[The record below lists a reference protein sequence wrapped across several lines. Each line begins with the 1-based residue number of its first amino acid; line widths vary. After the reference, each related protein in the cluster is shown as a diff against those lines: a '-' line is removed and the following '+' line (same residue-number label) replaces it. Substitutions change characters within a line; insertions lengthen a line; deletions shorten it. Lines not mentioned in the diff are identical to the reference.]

1 MIAAIHAGWKGA
13 FKGIIKRTL
22 NFMIKKGCDPKNVT
36 AVIGPCI
43 SVKNYEVKKDFIKKL
58 IKKDG
63 KNKKFFKKIQNKDFF
78 DLKKYVLSQLKALN
92 IKKID
97 IINKNTFNPKNNFF
111 SARRSISR
119 NENDYGRNISVIMIN
134 WQYLMKLLTGNSNKP
149 LSKNI
154 AKYLKS
160 KLVNSSI
167 KKFSDGEIYIEI
179 NENIRGNS
187 IFIIQSIS
195 SPANDNL
202 MELLLCIDAL
212 KRSSA
217 KNITAVIPYFG
228 YARQDRKVVPRTSIS
243 AKLVSNLITKAGADR
258 VVTVDLHAGQIQGF
272 FDIPVDNLFATP
284 IFARHAKKNI
294 KSKNIIC
301 VAPDVG
307 GTERARAL
315 GKILNVELAIV
326 DKRRPK
332 PGQSKVMNVIGNVKG
347 KTCIIVDDI
356 IDSGGTIVNAA
367 KALKDRGAKEVYV
380 YITHGVLS
388 GEAVDKIKKS
398 VIRKLVITDTI
409 DNHDKIKNVKNI
421 EVLPISALMGEAIK
435 RISNSTSVSDL
446 FK

>member
-1 MIAAIHAGWKGA
+1 
-13 FKGIIKRTL
+13 
-22 NFMIKKGCDPKNVT
+22 
-36 AVIGPCI
+36 
-43 SVKNYEVKKDFIKKL
+43 
-58 IKKDG
+58 
-63 KNKKFFKKIQNKDFF
+63 
-78 DLKKYVLSQLKALN
+78 
-92 IKKID
+92 
-97 IINKNTFNPKNNFF
+97 
-111 SARRSISR
+111 
-119 NENDYGRNISVIMIN
+119 
-134 WQYLMKLLTGNSNKP
+134 MKLLTGNSNKI

-154 AKYLKS
+154 AKYLKT

-167 KKFSDGEIYIEI
+167 RKFADGEIYIEI

-272 FDIPVDNLFATP
+272 FDIPVDNLFSTP
-284 IFARHAKKNI
+284 IFARHVRKRI
-294 KSKNIIC
+294 KSKKIIC

-315 GKILNVELAIV
+315 GKLLNVGLAIV

-332 PGQSKVMNVIGNVKG
+332 PGQSQVMNVIGDVKNQ
-347 KTCIIVDDI
+347 TCVIVDDI

-367 KALKDRGAKEVYV
+367 KALKQRGAKEVYV

-388 GEAVDKIKKS
+388 GDAVKKIKNS
-398 VIRKLVITDTI
+398 VIKNLVITDTI
-409 DNHDKIKNVKNI
+409 DNSQKTKNVKNI
-421 EVLPISALMGEAIK
+421 EVLPISSLMGEAIK

>member
-1 MIAAIHAGWKGA
+1 
-13 FKGIIKRTL
+13 
-22 NFMIKKGCDPKNVT
+22 
-36 AVIGPCI
+36 
-43 SVKNYEVKKDFIKKL
+43 
-58 IKKDG
+58 
-63 KNKKFFKKIQNKDFF
+63 
-78 DLKKYVLSQLKALN
+78 
-92 IKKID
+92 
-97 IINKNTFNPKNNFF
+97 
-111 SARRSISR
+111 
-119 NENDYGRNISVIMIN
+119 
-134 WQYLMKLLTGNSNKP
+134 MKLLTGNSNKA

-154 AKYLKS
+154 AKYLKT
-160 KLVNSSI
+160 KIVNSSI
-167 KKFSDGEIYIEI
+167 RKFADGEIYIEI

-284 IFARHAKKNI
+284 IFARHVKKKV
-294 KSKNIIC
+294 KSKKMIC

-315 GKILNVELAIV
+315 GKILNVGLAIV

-332 PGQSKVMNVIGNVKG
+332 PGQSQVMNIVGDVKG
-347 KTCIIVDDI
+347 KTCILVDDI

-367 KALKDRGAKEVYV
+367 AALKKRGAKDVYV

-388 GEAVDKIKKS
+388 GEAVKKIKNS
-398 VIRKLVITDTI
+398 VIKNLVITDTI
-409 DNHDKIKNVKNI
+409 DNYTRTKNVKNI

>member
-1 MIAAIHAGWKGA
+1 
-13 FKGIIKRTL
+13 
-22 NFMIKKGCDPKNVT
+22 
-36 AVIGPCI
+36 
-43 SVKNYEVKKDFIKKL
+43 
-58 IKKDG
+58 
-63 KNKKFFKKIQNKDFF
+63 
-78 DLKKYVLSQLKALN
+78 
-92 IKKID
+92 
-97 IINKNTFNPKNNFF
+97 
-111 SARRSISR
+111 
-119 NENDYGRNISVIMIN
+119 
-134 WQYLMKLLTGNSNKP
+134 MKLLSGNSNKP

-154 AKYLKS
+154 AKYLRS

-167 KKFSDGEIYIEI
+167 RNFSDGEIYVEI

-187 IFIIQSIS
+187 IFIIQSVS

-202 MELLLCIDAL
+202 MQLLLCIDAL

-258 VVTVDLHAGQIQGF
+258 IVTVDLHAGQIQGF

-284 IFARHAKKNI
+284 IFARHVKKKI

-315 GKILNVELAIV
+315 GKLLNVGLAIV

-332 PGQSKVMNVIGNVKG
+332 PGQSQVMNIIGDVKG
-347 KTCIIVDDI
+347 KTCLIVDDI

-367 KALKDRGAKEVYV
+367 KALHDRDAKEVYV

-388 GEAVDKIKKS
+388 GEAIKKIKGSK
-398 VIRKLVITDTI
+398 IKNLVITDTI
-409 DNHDKIKNVKNI
+409 DNSDKIKSAKNI
-421 EVLPISALMGEAIK
+421 EVLPISSLMGEAIK

>member
-1 MIAAIHAGWKGA
+1 
-13 FKGIIKRTL
+13 
-22 NFMIKKGCDPKNVT
+22 
-36 AVIGPCI
+36 
-43 SVKNYEVKKDFIKKL
+43 
-58 IKKDG
+58 
-63 KNKKFFKKIQNKDFF
+63 
-78 DLKKYVLSQLKALN
+78 
-92 IKKID
+92 
-97 IINKNTFNPKNNFF
+97 
-111 SARRSISR
+111 
-119 NENDYGRNISVIMIN
+119 
-134 WQYLMKLLTGNSNKP
+134 MKLLSGNSNKP
-149 LSKNI
+149 LSKHI
-154 AKYLKS
+154 AKFLKS

-167 KKFSDGEIYIEI
+167 RKFSDGEIYIEI

-187 IFIIQSIS
+187 IFIIQSVS

-284 IFARHAKKNI
+284 IFARHVRKKI
-294 KSKNIIC
+294 KNKNLIC

-315 GKILNVELAIV
+315 GKFLHAGLAII
-326 DKRRPK
+326 DKRRPV
-332 PGQSKVMNVIGNVKG
+332 PGKSEVMNVIGNVKG
-347 KTCIIVDDI
+347 RTCIIVDDI

-367 KALKDRGAKEVYV
+367 NALTERGAKEVHVYV
-380 YITHGVLS
+380 THGVLS
-388 GEAVDKIKKS
+388 GKAVQKIKNSK
-398 VIRKLVITDTI
+398 IKRLVITDTI
-409 DNHDKIKNVKNI
+409 DNVERVKGVKNI
-421 EVLPISALMGEAIK
+421 EILSISQLVGEAIK

-446 FK
+446 FR

>member
-1 MIAAIHAGWKGA
+1 
-13 FKGIIKRTL
+13 
-22 NFMIKKGCDPKNVT
+22 
-36 AVIGPCI
+36 
-43 SVKNYEVKKDFIKKL
+43 
-58 IKKDG
+58 
-63 KNKKFFKKIQNKDFF
+63 
-78 DLKKYVLSQLKALN
+78 
-92 IKKID
+92 
-97 IINKNTFNPKNNFF
+97 
-111 SARRSISR
+111 
-119 NENDYGRNISVIMIN
+119 
-134 WQYLMKLLTGNSNKP
+134 MKLLTGNSNKI

-154 AKYLKS
+154 AKYLRS

-167 KKFSDGEIYIEI
+167 RKFSDGEIYVEI

-187 IFIIQSIS
+187 IFIIQSVS

-202 MELLLCIDAL
+202 MELLLSIDAL

-243 AKLVSNLITKAGADR
+243 AKLVSNLITQAGADR

-284 IFARHAKKNI
+284 IFARHIKKKI
-294 KSKNIIC
+294 KSKKIIC

-315 GKILNVELAIV
+315 GKLLNVGLAIV

-332 PGQSKVMNVIGNVKG
+332 PGQSQVMNVIGDVKD

-367 KALKDRGAKEVYV
+367 KALKARGAKEVYV

-388 GEAVDKIKKS
+388 GDAVKKIKSS
-398 VIRKLVITDTI
+398 VIKNLVITDTI
-409 DNHDKIKNVKNI
+409 DNGQKTKNVKNI
-421 EVLPISALMGEAIK
+421 EVLPISGLMGEAIK

>member
-1 MIAAIHAGWKGA
+1 
-13 FKGIIKRTL
+13 
-22 NFMIKKGCDPKNVT
+22 
-36 AVIGPCI
+36 
-43 SVKNYEVKKDFIKKL
+43 
-58 IKKDG
+58 
-63 KNKKFFKKIQNKDFF
+63 
-78 DLKKYVLSQLKALN
+78 
-92 IKKID
+92 
-97 IINKNTFNPKNNFF
+97 
-111 SARRSISR
+111 
-119 NENDYGRNISVIMIN
+119 
-134 WQYLMKLLTGNSNKP
+134 MKLLTGNSNKV

-154 AKYLKS
+154 SKYLRS

-167 KKFSDGEIYIEI
+167 RKFSDGEVYVEI

-284 IFARHAKKNI
+284 IFARHVKKKI
-294 KSKNIIC
+294 KSKKIIC

-315 GKILNVELAIV
+315 GKLLNAGLAIV

-332 PGQSKVMNVIGNVKG
+332 PGKSQVMNVIGDVKDQ
-347 KTCIIVDDI
+347 TCIIVDDI
-356 IDSGGTIVNAA
+356 IDSGGTIINAA
-367 KALKDRGAKEVYV
+367 KALKERGAKEVYV

-388 GEAVDKIKKS
+388 GDAVKKIKNS
-398 VIRKLVITDTI
+398 VIKNLVITDTI
-409 DNHDKIKNVKNI
+409 NNGEKTKSAKNI
-421 EVLPISALMGEAIK
+421 EVLAISGLMSEAIK

>member
-1 MIAAIHAGWKGA
+1 
-13 FKGIIKRTL
+13 
-22 NFMIKKGCDPKNVT
+22 
-36 AVIGPCI
+36 
-43 SVKNYEVKKDFIKKL
+43 
-58 IKKDG
+58 
-63 KNKKFFKKIQNKDFF
+63 
-78 DLKKYVLSQLKALN
+78 
-92 IKKID
+92 
-97 IINKNTFNPKNNFF
+97 
-111 SARRSISR
+111 
-119 NENDYGRNISVIMIN
+119 
-134 WQYLMKLLTGNSNKP
+134 MKLLTGNSNKI

-154 AKYLKS
+154 AKYLRT

-167 KKFSDGEIYIEI
+167 RKFADGEIYIEI

-187 IFIIQSIS
+187 IFIVQSIS

-272 FDIPVDNLFATP
+272 FDIPVDNLFSTP
-284 IFARHAKKNI
+284 IFARHVRKRI
-294 KSKNIIC
+294 KSKKIIC

-315 GKILNVELAIV
+315 GKLLNVGLAIV

-332 PGQSKVMNVIGNVKG
+332 PGQSQVMNVIGDVKNQ
-347 KTCIIVDDI
+347 TCVIVDDI

-367 KALKDRGAKEVYV
+367 KALKQRGAKEVYV

-388 GEAVDKIKKS
+388 GDAVKRIKNS
-398 VIRKLVITDTI
+398 VIKNLVITDTI
-409 DNHDKIKNVKNI
+409 DNSQKTKNVKNI
-421 EVLPISALMGEAIK
+421 EVLPISSLMGEAIK

>member
-1 MIAAIHAGWKGA
+1 
-13 FKGIIKRTL
+13 
-22 NFMIKKGCDPKNVT
+22 
-36 AVIGPCI
+36 
-43 SVKNYEVKKDFIKKL
+43 
-58 IKKDG
+58 
-63 KNKKFFKKIQNKDFF
+63 
-78 DLKKYVLSQLKALN
+78 
-92 IKKID
+92 
-97 IINKNTFNPKNNFF
+97 
-111 SARRSISR
+111 
-119 NENDYGRNISVIMIN
+119 
-134 WQYLMKLLTGNSNKP
+134 MKLLTGNSNKV

-154 AKYLKS
+154 AKYLKT

-167 KKFSDGEIYIEI
+167 RKFADGEIYIEI

-187 IFIIQSIS
+187 IFIVQSIS

-202 MELLLCIDAL
+202 MELLLSIDAL

-272 FDIPVDNLFATP
+272 FDIPVDNLFSTP
-284 IFARHAKKNI
+284 IFARHARKKI
-294 KSKNIIC
+294 KSKKIIC

-315 GKILNVELAIV
+315 GKLLNVGLAIV

-332 PGQSKVMNVIGNVKG
+332 PGQSQVMNVIGDVKG
-347 KTCIIVDDI
+347 QTCIIVDDI

-367 KALKDRGAKEVYV
+367 KALKSRGAKDVYV

-388 GEAVDKIKKS
+388 GDAIKKIKNS
-398 VIRKLVITDTI
+398 VIKNLVITDTI
-409 DNHDKIKNVKNI
+409 DNVHKTKNVKNI
-421 EVLPISALMGEAIK
+421 EVLPISGLMGEAIK